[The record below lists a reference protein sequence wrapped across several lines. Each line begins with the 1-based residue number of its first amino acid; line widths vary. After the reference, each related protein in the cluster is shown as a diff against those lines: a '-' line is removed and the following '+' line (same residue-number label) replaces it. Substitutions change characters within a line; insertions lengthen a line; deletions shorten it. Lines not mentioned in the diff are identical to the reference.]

1 MSSTMKKLTIIAAFA
16 AIYLF
21 WGSTYLAIRIG
32 LESLPPF
39 LLAGARFVIAGGAL
53 YAWLRLKGLPRPTD
67 TQWWWSVVTGLLMLV
82 GGAGGVTWAEQWV
95 PSGPACLL
103 IATVPMWMT
112 LIDTLVLRHRLP
124 GWQVAIGLVL
134 GLLGLV
140 VLIGP
145 TSNELGGIDR
155 LGAIV
160 IVLAALS
167 WSIGSL
173 TSRAASLPES
183 PFMTVAMQMFTAGV
197 VLLVISGL
205 NGEWQGVNVSAITT
219 RSLVALVYL
228 VAIGSIV
235 SLTSYVWLLRQVSA
249 SAVATY
255 ALVNPVVAVYL
266 GWALAGE
273 SVGSR
278 VISATLLIVVAVLL
292 IQSASWRRDTDT
304 KAPAR
309 QLRLTGSPAPC
320 TAVAMA
326 SAPAVEV
333 DACSHRKLMGS
344 SQPD

>member
-1 MSSTMKKLTIIAAFA
+1 MGGTMKKLTIIAAFA

-39 LLAGARFVIAGGAL
+39 FLAGARFLIAGGVL
-53 YAWLRLKGLPRPTD
+53 YAWLRFKGLSRPTD

-112 LIDTLVLRHRLP
+112 MIDAMVLRRRWP
-124 GWQVAIGLVL
+124 GWRVGIGLMI
-134 GLLGLV
+134 GLFGLV

-145 TSNELGGIDR
+145 AGSELGGIDR
-155 LGAIV
+155 IGAIV

-183 PFMTVAMQMFTAGV
+183 PFMTVAMQMFTAGA
-197 VLLVISGL
+197 VLLVISRV
-205 NGEWQGVNVSAITT
+205 NGEWHGLALSAIST
-219 RSLVALVYL
+219 RSLVALGYL

-255 ALVNPVVAVYL
+255 AFVNPVVAVYL
-266 GWALAGE
+266 GWALANE
-273 SVGSR
+273 SVGTR
-278 VISATLLIVVAVLL
+278 VIGATVLIVTAVLL
-292 IQSASWRRDTDT
+292 IQSAGWRRESTP
-304 KAPAR
+304 APASR
-309 QLRLTGSPAPC
+309 LRFKGSAAPC
-320 TAVAMA
+320 TAVAT
-326 SAPAVEV
+326 
-333 DACSHRKLMGS
+333 GS
-344 SQPD
+344 LERSCQGVVKAR